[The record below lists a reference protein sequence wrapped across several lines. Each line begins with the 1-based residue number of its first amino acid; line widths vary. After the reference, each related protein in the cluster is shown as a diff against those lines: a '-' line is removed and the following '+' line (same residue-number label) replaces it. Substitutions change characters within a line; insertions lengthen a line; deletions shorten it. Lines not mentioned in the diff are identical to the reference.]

1 MKTTNVPK
9 QINLDLM
16 TKDEFD
22 TDMDRRYQEALSEE
36 GIEANTYFK
45 NFKKRNKVNA

>member
-16 TKDEFD
+16 TKDEFNL
-22 TDMDRRYQEALSEE
+22 DMENRYQEAFSED

-45 NFKKRNKVNA
+45 NFIKRNKAN